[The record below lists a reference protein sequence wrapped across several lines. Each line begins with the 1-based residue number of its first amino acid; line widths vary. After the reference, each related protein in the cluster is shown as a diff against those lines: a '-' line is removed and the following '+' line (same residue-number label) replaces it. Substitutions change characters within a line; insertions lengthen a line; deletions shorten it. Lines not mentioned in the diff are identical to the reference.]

1 MAVFVTSLVA
11 GLYFSIRASN
21 NRRRPSKRWY
31 VRTNP
36 LNALLF
42 EDELTPGALPYRTK
56 AFRAFLIAIV
66 SWIAAALVTWSN

>member
-1 MAVFVTSLVA
+1 
-11 GLYFSIRASN
+11 
-21 NRRRPSKRWY
+21 